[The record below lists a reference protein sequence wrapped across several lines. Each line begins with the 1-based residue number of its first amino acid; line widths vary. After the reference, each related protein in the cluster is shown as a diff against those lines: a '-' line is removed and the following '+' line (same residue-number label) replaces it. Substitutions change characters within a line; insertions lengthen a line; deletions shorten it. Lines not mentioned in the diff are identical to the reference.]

1 MTSPKSLAEKVA
13 VMNFLRKNP
22 MLPAVITLAVGIL
35 FAGWR
40 IVPLWSAILLTLLS
54 LVLAVVGC
62 SRSEGGGG
70 VAILFSLTFLG
81 VSLSQMHYRADVVT
95 AERMVYTLRA
105 DSPLNLNRGW
115 WRGEACL
122 ESVCDDMG
130 EWHRASGRVRL
141 YADSALRIEP
151 PSRLMVATRIL
162 PFRDSTGLYSRMM
175 HRKGYVGVVFVR
187 ESDILDIARD
197 TIGGALLPRVH
208 LRAVERL
215 ARLELPPANLALA
228 EALAVGERGRL
239 SADVRENYSLSGVAH
254 VLALSGLHVGM
265 VLLVVNALF
274 WWLPLLRRGH
284 RIRNVAVIVLLW
296 IYMFMTGLSPSA
308 VRAALMFSLLQLSLF
323 RSDSYSGINSL
334 STAAF
339 ISLCWNPNLIYDA
352 GFQLS
357 YIAVAAILLWGV
369 PLCRKFRLSLSDV
382 GRIGECLQ
390 RVANALIS
398 TIIIGVVA
406 TIATAPLISHMFG
419 VVSIVGVVLNP
430 LIVAISTVAVGF
442 LVVWLFVPLEP
453 LCSFISLIVRL
464 STDAMNLLAGWF
476 AHEPWATLEYRLSG
490 VATVAIYALM
500 VALTIAVSHFMKEK
514 GDRWVPK
521 WKK

>member
-1 MTSPKSLAEKVA
+1 
-13 VMNFLRKNP
+13 MNFLRKNP
-22 MLPAVITLAVGIL
+22 MLPAVIALAVGIL

-54 LVLAVVGC
+54 LVLAVVG
-62 SRSEGGGG
+62 SSKSEGGGDA
-70 VAILFSLTFLG
+70 AILLSLIFLG
-81 VSLSQMHYRADVVT
+81 VSLSQMLYRAEMVT
-95 AERMVYTLRA
+95 AERMVYTLRTE
-105 DSPLNLNRGW
+105 SPLNLNRGW

-122 ESVCDDMG
+122 ESVCDEDG
-130 EWHRASGRVRL
+130 KWHRASGRVRL

-162 PFRDSTGLYSRMM
+162 PFRDSTGLYSRTM

-187 ESDILDIARD
+187 ESDLMDIAHD
-197 TIGGALLPRVH
+197 TIGRALLSRMH
-208 LRAVERL
+208 IRAVERV
-215 ARLELPPANLALA
+215 ARLELSPKNLALA

-239 SADVRENYSLSGVAH
+239 SADVRENYSLSGVTH

-265 VLLVVNALF
+265 VLLVVNAMF

-334 STAAF
+334 SMAAF
-339 ISLCWNPNLIYDA
+339 VSLCWNPNLIYDA

-369 PLCRKFRLSLSDV
+369 PLCRKFRLSWSDA
-382 GRIGECLQ
+382 GYIGKALQ

-419 VVSIVGVVLNP
+419 VVSVVGVVLNP
-430 LIVAISTVAVGF
+430 LIVAISTIAVGV
-442 LVVWLFVPLEP
+442 LVVWLFLPLEP
-453 LCSFISLIVRL
+453 LCGLISFIVRL
-464 STDAMNLLAGWF
+464 STDAMNLLAEWF
-476 AHEPWATLEYRLSG
+476 AHEPWVALEYRLSG
-490 VATVAIYALM
+490 VVTVALYVLM
-500 VALTIAVSHFMKEK
+500 VALTIVVSHFTKEK
-514 GDRWVPK
+514 GGRWVPK